1 VCVCETIG
9 APSKLSVMRKAAAL
23 ARMLATLDLYEGERR
38 KSRDGS
44 GTGHGRFAQAELL
57 KLQKSGHFPDE
68 PVRMNRRMKVS
79 QIRYGTSSQ
88 EYQA

>member
-1 VCVCETIG
+1 MIG
-9 APSKLSVMRKAAAL
+9 APSIVKLIRKAAAL

-57 KLQKSGHFPDE
+57 KLQKSGRFPDE
-68 PVRMNRRMKVS
+68 PERITVS
-79 QIRYGTSSQ
+79 
-88 EYQA
+88 